1 MPASA
6 AGLLEFVHASPSPH
20 HCAAEA
26 ARMLQAAGFLAMD
39 ESQPFETLE
48 PGHKGFVV
56 RGGALIAWI
65 LGDDA
70 PERAGFNLVGAHTDS
85 CASSPTPSLPARAG
99 ASGALRSTAGPC
111 CTPGLTATSAS
122 PVRWPTALKAAGSPR
137 RCFG

>member
-6 AGLLEFVHASPSPH
+6 QGLLEFVHASPSPQ

-26 ARMLQAAGFLAMD
+26 ARRLQAAGFVAMD

-48 PGHKGFVV
+48 VGHKGLVV

-85 CASSPTPSLPARAG
+85 
-99 ASGALRSTAGPC
+99 
-111 CTPGLTATSAS
+111 
-122 PVRWPTALKAAGSPR
+122 
-137 RCFG
+137 